1 MSVPGCAHRHGRARR
16 ALTTLSKWP
25 VSVAGL
31 AINCCCLW
39 LEFVGS
45 VSKKPVKARLTHPKT
60 PVLRTKQRLRPV
72 TCKTA
77 AELEEEEIEKI
88 QQ

>member
-1 MSVPGCAHRHGRARR
+1 M
-16 ALTTLSKWP
+16 L
-25 VSVAGL
+25 VS
-31 AINCCCLW
+31 LW

-45 VSKKPVKARLTHPKT
+45 VSKKPVKPQLTQAKT

-77 AELEEEEIEKI
+77 AELEAEEVEKI